1 MTAPARTDEPRP
13 TRRAII
19 EMLGGSPTG
28 MTAAELATALGLHPN
43 GVRKQLRA
51 LISDGSVG
59 AEREVSGRRGRP
71 AVRYRVA
78 GERRETVATQRLAS
92 MLVELI
98 GEIGPEE
105 SEVEEFGRR
114 QAARLAATDDGR
126 DALLALL
133 TTMGFSPRETTR
145 AAAAR
150 AGCLEVVLGHCPFAG
165 AVRADGGQL
174 VCVLHRGLSRGLVE
188 MSPSG
193 RLTGFDIHPPE
204 RAGCRI
210 AAEGLDPPATGGRRA
225 GA

>member
-1 MTAPARTDEPRP
+1 MLDRAPE
-13 TRRAII
+13 
-19 EMLGGSPTG
+19 G
-28 MTAAELATALGLHPN
+28 MTAAALASALGRHPN
-43 GVRKQLRA
+43 GVRRQLRA
-51 LISDGSVG
+51 LIRDGSVG

-78 GERRETVATQRLAS
+78 GERAEALATQRLAS

-114 QAARLAATDDGR
+114 QAARLAATHDGR
-126 DALLALL
+126 DALFALL
-133 TTMGFSPRETTR
+133 TTMGFSPRETTP

-150 AGCLEVVLGHCPFAG
+150 AGCLEVVLGHRPFAG

-188 MSPSG
+188 MSPRG

-204 RAGCRI
+204 TAGCRI
-210 AAEGLDPPATGGRRA
+210 DAEGLDPPAIGRP
-225 GA
+225 